1 MKLRRE
7 EVRSPIVFEK
17 VNRVIYR
24 LSQRASFHDAIETI
38 AHGGKLKSGHILTK
52 YNPFLDEYGIL
63 RSNSRL
69 SHLDYVPEETRL
81 PVILAGTHKL
91 TRLIVAEAH
100 WQYEHTVSRSL
111 LLSQIHKSFIVI
123 GITKLVKSIS
133 AKCLVCQKM
142 RAQPAQQ
149 IMAPLHNRISI
160 PNRVFAETGLDFAG
174 PFETVQGRGK
184 KRKQYFVLVF
194 TCLQVRAVHFEP
206 TENQTT
212 DSVINALTRFI
223 SIRGRPSIIVSD
235 NQTSFKSA
243 SKELKDFYQFVTD
256 NQKEIENSINHRNEK
271 PIEWTFIPPRAPH
284 FGGAWEIMV
293 KAMKRALHA
302 ISKDQPMLE
311 DDFRTFLCRAMD
323 MINYRPL
330 VKHYSSESDVIL
342 TPNDFLMGRCQTGI
356 WTVWSKAIPADI
368 PQTRLGQR
376 WRQLEV
382 LSNSLWHRFLTEIL
396 PELAPRQKWKREFN
410 NLEKGT
416 LVLIIEPNIPRN
428 VWKLGVVEEVEY
440 GRDNFARSA
449 TIRTETGTYNRP
461 ITKLIPLLND
471 I

>member
-1 MKLRRE
+1 M
-7 EVRSPIVFEK
+7 
-17 VNRVIYR
+17 
-24 LSQRASFHDAIETI
+24 
-38 AHGGKLKSGHILTK
+38 
-52 YNPFLDEYGIL
+52 
-63 RSNSRL
+63 
-69 SHLDYVPEETRL
+69 
-81 PVILAGTHKL
+81 
-91 TRLIVAEAH
+91 EAH

-111 LLSQIHKSFIVI
+111 MLSQLHKSFIII
-123 GITKLVKSIS
+123 GITKLAKSIS
-133 AKCLVCQKM
+133 ANCLVCQKM
-142 RAQPAQQ
+142 RAQPIQQ
-149 IMAPLHNRISI
+149 IMAPLHNRLGM
-160 PNRVFAETGLDFAG
+160 PQRAFAETGLDFAG

-184 KRKQYFVLVF
+184 KRKQHFVLVF

-223 SIRGRPSIIVSD
+223 SIRGRPNIIVSD

-243 SKELKDFYQFVTD
+243 SKELKDFYRFVTGQLED
-256 NQKEIENSINHRNEK
+256 IENAINPGNET

-293 KAMKRALHA
+293 KAMKRALQV
-302 ISKDQPMLE
+302 ISKDQPMTE

-330 VKHYSSESDVIL
+330 LKHYCCETEMIL
-342 TPNDFLMGRCQTGI
+342 TPNDFLLGRCQTGI
-356 WTVWSKAIPADI
+356 WTVWIKNISPVDL
-368 PQTRLGQR
+368 PLTRLGQR

-396 PELAPRQKWKREFN
+396 PELAPRQKWKQEFN

-416 LVLIIEPNIPRN
+416 LVLIIEPNTPRN

-440 GRDNFARSA
+440 GRDSFARSA
-449 TIRTETGTYNRP
+449 IVKTETGTYNRP
-461 ITKLIPLLND
+461 ITKLIPLLNG